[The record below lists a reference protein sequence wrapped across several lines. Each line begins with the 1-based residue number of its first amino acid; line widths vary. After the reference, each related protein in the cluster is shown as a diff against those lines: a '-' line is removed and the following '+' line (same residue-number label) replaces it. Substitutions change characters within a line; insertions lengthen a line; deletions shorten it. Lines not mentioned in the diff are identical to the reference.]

1 MNKNSGGYKMEN
13 LDRRRIQDIIAG
25 STFLGAG
32 GGGSGESG
40 KLLLNTVLKNKK
52 IQMVNPDEITDECNV
67 AVVAG
72 QGSPEV
78 LLKKGFSLECVNS
91 LKLLEE
97 IKKESIDYVVPFE
110 LGGFNT
116 ITPMTVTAEK
126 GLPIINGDGCGR
138 AVPELQQ
145 TTYSLSGIAMNPI
158 TVSDDVGN
166 SAILFTKNAVMAE
179 NLSRS
184 VTSELGGI
192 TGFATYFMTGKEL
205 KKSVIP
211 ETITYAENVGHII
224 RVSAEKK
231 EDPGDALIKKV
242 NGEIF
247 IRGDIIERST
257 KTIGG
262 FDFGKTKIKGKGDF
276 AGKELVIEYKNENM
290 LARNSNGQILMEV
303 PDLICVMEENG
314 NTWTNAD
321 LKKGMKVVVVGI
333 KAHEKWTQ
341 LNGKKVFSHILEKLK
356 E

>member
-1 MNKNSGGYKMEN
+1 MEN
-13 LDRRRIQDIIAG
+13 LDRTQIQDIIAG

-52 IQMVNPDEITDECNV
+52 INMVNPDEISDDENV

-91 LKLLEE
+91 LELLEE
-97 IKKESIDYVVPFE
+97 VKEQSINYVVPFE

-126 GLPIINGDGCGR
+126 ELPIINGDGCGR

-145 TTYSLSGIAMNPI
+145 TTFSLSDISMNPI
-158 TVSDDVGN
+158 IVSDDVGN
-166 SAILFTKNAVMAE
+166 SAVLYTKNAVTAE
-179 NLSRS
+179 NLSRA

-211 ETITYAENVGHII
+211 ETITYAENVGKTI
-224 RVSAEKK
+224 RESTKHSK
-231 EDPGDALIKKV
+231 DPADALIAKIG
-242 NGEIF
+242 GEIF
-247 IRGDIIERST
+247 IRGTIEERST

-262 FDFGKTKIKGKGDF
+262 FDFGKTVVKGQNDF
-276 AGKELVIEYKNENM
+276 TGQKLVIEYKNENM
-290 LARNSNGQILMEV
+290 LAKDGEGKILMEV
-303 PDLICVMEENG
+303 PDLICVMEQNG

-321 LKKGMKVVVVGI
+321 LEEGMQVAVVGI
-333 KAHEKWTQ
+333 TAHEKWTQ
-341 LNGKKVFSHILEKLK
+341 LNGKKVFDHILKKLK
-356 E
+356 TK

>member
-1 MNKNSGGYKMEN
+1 MEN
-13 LDRRRIQDIIAG
+13 LDRTQIQDIISG
-25 STFLGAG
+25 STLLGAG

-52 IQMVNPDEITDECNV
+52 IHMVNPDEISDDENV

-97 IKKESIDYVVPFE
+97 VKKKSINYVVPFE

-116 ITPMTVTAEK
+116 VTPMTVTAEK
-126 GLPIINGDGCGR
+126 GLAIINGDGCGR

-145 TTYSLSGIAMNPI
+145 TTFSLSGISMNPI
-158 TVSDDVGN
+158 IVSDDVGN
-166 SAILFTKNAVMAE
+166 SAILYTENAVTAE
-179 NLSRS
+179 NLSRA

-211 ETITYAENVGHII
+211 ETITYAEEVGKSI
-224 RVSAEKK
+224 RVATKQKK
-231 EDPGDALIKKV
+231 DPSEAVVDKIGGD
-242 NGEIF
+242 IF
-247 IRGDIIERST
+247 IRGTIVERSVN
-257 KTIGG
+257 TIGG
-262 FDFGKTKIKGKGDF
+262 FDFGKTIVKGNGDF
-276 AGKELVIEYKNENM
+276 SGQKVTIDYKNENM
-290 LARNSNGQILMEV
+290 IAWDEDGKILMEV
-303 PDLICVMEENG
+303 PDLICVMEKNG

-321 LKKGMKVVVVGI
+321 LKEGLDVVVIGI
-333 KAHEKWTQ
+333 PAHHKWTQ
-341 LNGKKVFSHILEKLK
+341 LKGKKVFSHILEKLK